1 MLNCCQSRSVNDTHA
16 VLQEISDVEFPDYY
30 QLSSEDHNNTCQS
43 NFFFDKIVEGKHKE
57 SPMFP

>member
-16 VLQEISDVEFPDYY
+16 VLQEIFDVEFLDYY

-43 NFFFDKIVEGKHKE
+43 NFFLIK
-57 SPMFP
+57 